1 MFGKEHARSCSS
13 SRHEYLAAR
22 LCRSDD
28 ANPKARM
35 VAPLL
40 PLLAGASSV
49 LEAEE
54 VGRERGRT
62 IRIISVASK

>member
-1 MFGKEHARSCSS
+1 MFGEEHARSCSS

-40 PLLAGASSV
+40 PLLTGASV